1 MFPPCLLRPRLL
13 PRHVAFFSTIGGE
26 RMRIAICGGGAAG
39 LSTAL
44 HLAELVD
51 RGLVAGP
58 IDVFDANLSS
68 TPRAVGVGLWST
80 AILPFQNSWRAS
92 HQLVWEDLM
101 HHGKWVKDVGYRT
114 PYGTWLAVSQLPTEV
129 SAMKDSMP
137 ALLFLREQDMLHSL
151 RKAVHLEE
159 MKGTIQIHQGKQ
171 STVTG
176 IDEYFVPPFSAKL
189 KLRNGTC
196 TERDYHLIV
205 AADGMNSV
213 LRQRYGGHRILRR
226 LIGTTALGSPFDA
239 KQERYE
245 GPANEASWEE
255 QEQTEA
261 NAIEDRGYTVFR
273 GNADIS
279 SQDAGMD
286 GISFQTWGEGNS
298 MRFATVPLSYPGG
311 PSGRG
316 EQQVWFITT
325 SEKNVTNET
334 DPMVRKEK
342 LLKAFDKW
350 HDPIQT
356 LIEATPATEILV
368 ERAMAHRHSVG
379 PVLNLNRV
387 LRQVYKTSPPSS
399 GPGPAVVFIGDSF
412 MTVDPILAQGFTMA
426 MEGSAALAPSVE
438 ASILQFQDTGLAFDP
453 YELRNQL
460 QQRHD
465 ERNGRLLHLLQ
476 ATEIVQALGQPQG
489 GLVGSLSRYVVR
501 PLMQLAP
508 DFIKRPI
515 FNAMLTYS
523 LKK

>member
-1 MFPPCLLRPRLL
+1 
-13 PRHVAFFSTIGGE
+13 
-26 RMRIAICGGGAAG
+26 
-39 LSTAL
+39 
-44 HLAELVD
+44 
-51 RGLVAGP
+51 
-58 IDVFDANLSS
+58 
-68 TPRAVGVGLWST
+68 
-80 AILPFQNSWRAS
+80 
-92 HQLVWEDLM
+92 
-101 HHGKWVKDVGYRT
+101 
-114 PYGTWLAVSQLPTEV
+114 
-129 SAMKDSMP
+129 
-137 ALLFLREQDMLHSL
+137 
-151 RKAVHLEE
+151 
-159 MKGTIQIHQGKQ
+159 
-171 STVTG
+171 
-176 IDEYFVPPFSAKL
+176 
-189 KLRNGTC
+189 
-196 TERDYHLIV
+196 
-205 AADGMNSV
+205 
-213 LRQRYGGHRILRR
+213 
-226 LIGTTALGSPFDA
+226 
-239 KQERYE
+239 
-245 GPANEASWEE
+245 
-255 QEQTEA
+255 
-261 NAIEDRGYTVFR
+261 
-273 GNADIS
+273 
-279 SQDAGMD
+279 
-286 GISFQTWGEGNS
+286 
-298 MRFATVPLSYPGG
+298 
-311 PSGRG
+311 
-316 EQQVWFITT
+316 
-325 SEKNVTNET
+325 
-334 DPMVRKEK
+334 MVRKEK